1 MAGDNGPA
9 DATAGDDGQRDL
21 AGRVALVTGGGSG
34 IGEAVGRRLAAEGC
48 RVVVADIAGDAAE
61 RVAREIGGRPVTLDV
76 GDAAAWAEA
85 VDAVVAAEGGL
96 DIAHLNAGV
105 TTQQGDIVAL
115 TDQQYRRI
123 MGANVDGVVFGTR
136 AVAGAMAAAGR
147 GGAIVATAS
156 LAGIIA
162 FAPDPIYTLTKHAVV
177 GFVRSVAASLEAR
190 DITVNCICPGVV
202 ATPLVGPALDRLAE
216 AGIDVIPPEDIADA
230 VVTVV
235 RTGRTG
241 EAWTCIHGRDP
252 EPWTF
257 ATPDLRRRQRPGAGT
272 LPSSA

>member
-1 MAGDNGPA
+1 MADDNG
-9 DATAGDDGQRDL
+9 DRDL

-34 IGEAVGRRLAAEGC
+34 IGEAVARRLAAEGC
-48 RVVVADIAGDAAE
+48 RVAVADIAGDAAE
-61 RVAREIGGRPVTLDV
+61 RVAGEIGGRPITLDV
-76 GDAAAWAEA
+76 GDPAAWAQA
-85 VDAVVAAEGGL
+85 VEAVVASEGGV

-136 AVAGAMAAAGR
+136 AVAGAMVAAGR

-177 GFVRSVAASLEAR
+177 GFVRSVAPSLQAR
-190 DITVNCICPGVV
+190 GITVNCICPGVV
-202 ATPLVGPALDRLAE
+202 DTPLVGMARDLLAE
-216 AGIDVIPPEDIADA
+216 RGIDVIPPADIADA

-235 RTGRTG
+235 TTGRTG
-241 EAWTCIHGRDP
+241 EAWTCIGGKPPAVFAFAVPELRSVPGSGR
-252 EPWTF
+252 
-257 ATPDLRRRQRPGAGT
+257 
-272 LPSSA
+272 

>member
-1 MAGDNGPA
+1 MADDNG
-9 DATAGDDGQRDL
+9 GRDL
-21 AGRVALVTGGGSG
+21 ADRVALVTGGGSG
-34 IGEAVGRRLAAEGC
+34 IGEAVARRLAAEGC
-48 RVVVADIAGDAAE
+48 QVVVADIAGDAAE
-61 RVAREIGGRPVTLDV
+61 RVAGEIGGRAVTLDV
-76 GDAAAWAEA
+76 GDPAGWADA
-85 VDAVVAAEGGL
+85 VDTVVAAEGGI

-105 TTQQGDIVAL
+105 TTREGDIVAL

-123 MGANVDGVVFGTR
+123 MGANVDGVLS
-136 AVAGAMAAAGR
+136 GAMAAAGR

-177 GFVRSVAASLEAR
+177 GFVRSVAPSLEAR
-190 DITVNCICPGVV
+190 GITMNCICPGVV

-230 VVTVV
+230 VVTVI
-235 RTGRTG
+235 RTGGTG
-241 EAWTCIHGRDP
+241 EAWTCIHGRAP
-252 EPWTF
+252 EPF
-257 ATPDLRRRQRPGAGT
+257 AFAVPELRQRPGAGT

>member
-1 MAGDNGPA
+1 MTEHNG
-9 DATAGDDGQRDL
+9 GRDL

-34 IGEAVGRRLAAEGC
+34 IGEAVARRLAADGC
-48 RVVVADIAGDAAE
+48 RVVVADIAGAAAE
-61 RVAREIGGRPVTLDV
+61 RVAGEIGGRPITLDV
-76 GDAAAWAEA
+76 GDAAAWA
-85 VDAVVAAEGGL
+85 DAVEGIVAAEGGV

-123 MGANVDGVVFGTR
+123 MGANLDGVVFGTR
-136 AVAGAMAAAGR
+136 AVARAMAAAGR

-177 GFVRSVAASLEAR
+177 GFVRSVAPSLQAR
-190 DITVNCICPGVV
+190 GITMNCICPGVV
-202 ATPLVGPALDRLAE
+202 DTPLVGPARDRLAE

-230 VVTVV
+230 VVTVI
-235 RTGRTG
+235 RTGGTG
-241 EAWTCIHGRDP
+241 EAWTCIHGRAP
-252 EPWTF
+252 EPF
-257 ATPDLRRRQRPGAGT
+257 AFAVPELRELRQRPGAGT